1 MSRSLPLFVLLGSL
15 GASVVGSAEVG
26 AEPTP
31 KPSDVLKSPSSASP
45 AEPPTHP
52 AGTGIERPEG
62 VVGDLNANKM
72 KQERE
77 AARANAKKK
86 KTDAAI
92 KENDKAKAVKSGND
106 ATLRDL
112 PSPAQKGSE

>member
-1 MSRSLPLFVLLGSL
+1 MSKSLPLLALV
-15 GASVVGSAEVG
+15 ASIGWVGSAAIA

-45 AEPPTHP
+45 AEPLSHP
-52 AGTGIERPEG
+52 AGTGIEHPEG
-62 VVGDLNANKM
+62 VVGDVNATRM
-72 KQERE
+72 KQEKE
-77 AARANAKKK
+77 AANANAKK

-92 KENDKAKAVKSGND
+92 KAKDKAKAMKSGND